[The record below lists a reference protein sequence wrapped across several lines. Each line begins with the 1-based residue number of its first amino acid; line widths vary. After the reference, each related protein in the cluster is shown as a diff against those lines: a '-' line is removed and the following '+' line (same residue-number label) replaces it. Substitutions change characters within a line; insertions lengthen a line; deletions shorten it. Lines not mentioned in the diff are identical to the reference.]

1 MLKMEMLKAAKEIME
16 NSKSEY
22 LATVE
27 AVFWETVRNSLQ
39 EVGFDFETMSYYMEI
54 VPDNKI
60 EFVSDS
66 EFEHSESQA
75 RELDKVLNKMQD
87 IVYSIFEN
95 TSNDIYIH
103 AALCTDNDI
112 SLAFECDSFSIEKYI
127 TNRYNQ
133 E

>member
-1 MLKMEMLKAAKEIME
+1 MLKMEMLKAAKEIMK
-16 NSKSEY
+16 NSKQEY

-27 AVFWETVRNSLQ
+27 AIFWETVRNSLQ
-39 EVGFDFETMSYYMEI
+39 EVSFDFETMSYYMEI

-60 EFVSDS
+60 ESVSDS
-66 EFEHSESQA
+66 EFEHSESQT

-95 TSNDIYIH
+95 TSNDLYIH
-103 AALCTDNDI
+103 AALCTDTDI
-112 SLAFECDSFSIEKYI
+112 SLTLECDGFSIEKYI

-133 E
+133 K

>member
-60 EFVSDS
+60 ESVSDS

-75 RELDKVLNKMQD
+75 RKLDKVLNKMQD

-95 TSNDIYIH
+95 TSNDLYIH

-112 SLAFECDSFSIEKYI
+112 SLTFECDSFSIEKYI

-133 E
+133 K